1 MPSPCILI
9 SDAQGEFLVNLARN
23 AVKRYLED
31 STVLEPPEVM
41 EVRAGVFVTL
51 NYLTSNHEE
60 HLRGCIGFPIAH
72 KDLPR
77 TVIDAAISA
86 ATADPRFPPVD
97 LPELG
102 KILFELSVLTPPS
115 ELTRESGRARDS
127 IKIGRDGLIL
137 KWKYG
142 SGLLLPQVP
151 VELNWDVDDFLS
163 NICHKAGAPADAL
176 TDPSSRLYTFQA
188 LVFRETT
195 PLGRVAR
202 VAF

>member
-1 MPSPCILI
+1 MPILFALI
-9 SDAQGEFLVNLARN
+9 SDAQGEILVNLARN

-31 STVLEPPEVM
+31 ATILEPPAGM
-41 EVRAGVFVTL
+41 GVRAGVFVTL
-51 NYLTSNHEE
+51 NYLRSNREE
-60 HLRGCIGFPIAH
+60 HLRGCVGFPIAH
-72 KDLPR
+72 KDL
-77 TVIDAAISA
+77 TGAVIDAAISA
-86 ATADPRFPPVD
+86 ATADPRFKPVD

-102 KILFELSVLTPPS
+102 SILFELSVLTAPS
-115 ELTRESGRARDS
+115 ELTKERGRPSDL

-151 VELNWDVDDFLS
+151 VELNWDVNAFLS
-163 NICHKAGAPADAL
+163 NICYKAGAPPDAL
-176 TDPSSRLYTFQA
+176 SDPSSRLYTFQA
-188 LVFRETT
+188 IVFRETA